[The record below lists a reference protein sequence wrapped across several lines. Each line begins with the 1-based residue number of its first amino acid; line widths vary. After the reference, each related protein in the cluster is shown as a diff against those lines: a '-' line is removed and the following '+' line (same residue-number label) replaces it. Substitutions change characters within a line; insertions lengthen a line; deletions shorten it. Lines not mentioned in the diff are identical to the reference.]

1 MSSWASIAKQNS
13 SSNSADKKQPQD
25 KIQPKLQPKLQP
37 NLQPKLQPKLQPNI
51 ITPMNNDIELIRNKH
66 ICGVSEMYN
75 ILLDKLNNGY
85 FTILTIDNNFRREQ
99 FINMIFSNFNIDYH
113 IKYDN
118 LNSDSDVQEITN
130 SDDEEFVPTYSKFA
144 YT

>member
-13 SSNSADKKQPQD
+13 SSNSTDKKQSQD
-25 KIQPKLQPKLQP
+25 NLQLK
-37 NLQPKLQPKLQPNI
+37 LQPKLQPKLQHQFQSKLPHNI
-51 ITPMNNDIELIRNKH
+51 ITPINNDMELIRNKH

-85 FTILTIDNNFRREQ
+85 FTILTIDNNCRREQ

-113 IKYDN
+113 IRYDN
-118 LNSDSDVQEITN
+118 FNSDSDVQDITN